1 MKILFTSFLLFIAY
15 TSFSQSKE
23 LVILDTY
30 SKKPIDLAQIFYPN
44 LDVGSISNADG
55 KVKIPLLESDIIIS
69 HVNYNSRKFTFNSF
83 KQKDTLF
90 LVHKRNQLEEV
101 VIYDLDL
108 KQKFEDIITNSYLK
122 KYSTKKVIHNCTY
135 KETFKVN
142 DSLSRLFQVQL
153 DWFSENSL
161 FQIDKIMDKQNTI
174 HLESVD
180 YSKILELDDLLT
192 TSKAAYVENE
202 LFFQFA
208 HLNLLLDL
216 LINLTEDYE
225 IKSVQK
231 NENTN
236 TVYFNASLRQDG
248 NVVYN
253 HKNSLIVFDKD
264 YKAIKQ
270 LKFNMEYETGFE
282 VDVSKKNDIPYK
294 KKTESHIMELSF
306 NTLKNKKYS
315 IGYYTSKLNG
325 VIKTDKSTDKV
336 ISEQSLFVTESELG
350 KKLKKETMDFYKPFY
365 ESMPNNLKTKDVK
378 ILLTKN
384 EKDFLDTK
392 E

>member
-161 FQIDKIMDKQNTI
+161 FQIDKIMDKQNMI

-180 YSKILELDDLLT
+180 YSKILE
-192 TSKAAYVENE
+192 
-202 LFFQFA
+202 
-208 HLNLLLDL
+208 
-216 LINLTEDYE
+216 
-225 IKSVQK
+225 
-231 NENTN
+231 
-236 TVYFNASLRQDG
+236 
-248 NVVYN
+248 
-253 HKNSLIVFDKD
+253 
-264 YKAIKQ
+264 
-270 LKFNMEYETGFE
+270 
-282 VDVSKKNDIPYK
+282 
-294 KKTESHIMELSF
+294 
-306 NTLKNKKYS
+306 
-315 IGYYTSKLNG
+315 
-325 VIKTDKSTDKV
+325 
-336 ISEQSLFVTESELG
+336 
-350 KKLKKETMDFYKPFY
+350 
-365 ESMPNNLKTKDVK
+365 
-378 ILLTKN
+378 
-384 EKDFLDTK
+384 
-392 E
+392 